1 VSVVAVEVMLDSN
14 IEKQP
19 NMRVGDPIEH
29 FPTLLAG
36 LHQTRQAKLTKLM
49 AGRRLAELDQT
60 SEITHTQLPSLQ
72 KGVDNPQPA
81 RIRKKLEPL
90 SQQLSIIQAQNI
102 VGERAMSMA
111 LFG

>member
-1 VSVVAVEVMLDSN
+1 MSVVAVEVMLDSN

-29 FPTLLAG
+29 FSTLLAG

-60 SEITHTQLPSLQ
+60 SEITQ
-72 KGVDNPQPA
+72 
-81 RIRKKLEPL
+81 
-90 SQQLSIIQAQNI
+90 
-102 VGERAMSMA
+102 
-111 LFG
+111 